1 MAVNSTD
8 LLVINRSGTNY
19 KVSWDTLK
27 TDAAYTLPIAAAAAL
42 GGVKVGANLS
52 IDSGGKLSA
61 NLPGALVYKG
71 TADLTGTAPGTK
83 ASGDVYVNTTAGA
96 LDASWNGLTGTA
108 SIGEMVLFDGTK
120 WDIVG
125 NGGAAGVTKVT
136 GSAPVVV
143 GGTAS
148 IPDITVSAATKTVPG
163 LMSAADKTKLDGI
176 SAAAAPGTVTAVT
189 ATTPLHVTNGTTTP
203 ALTVDTASTTAKG
216 VVQLANAAA
225 VTNGTA
231 GLVVTADQLKATNDA
246 VATATAGGLADAP
259 AGASAGT
266 RQFVRQVVT
275 AGAPGALTQTKSW
288 AEVSVAN
295 ASRTQAGIAEIAT
308 ESEITTGTD
317 DVRFISPLGAKT
329 TLMPYN
335 ISTLTV
341 LP

>member
-8 LLVINRSGTNY
+8 LLVINRAGTNY

-27 TDAAYTLPIAAAAAL
+27 NDAAYTLPTAAAAVL

-71 TADLTGTAPGTK
+71 TTDLTGTAPGSPAK
-83 ASGDVYVNTTAGA
+83 GDVYVNTKAGTIGG
-96 LDASWNGLTGTA
+96 WTGLTGTA
-108 SIGEMVLFDGTK
+108 TVGEMVLFDGTK

-125 NGGAAGVTKVT
+125 NGGNVGVTKVT

-176 SAAAAPGTVTAVT
+176 SASAAPGTVTAVT

-216 VVQLANAAA
+216 VVQLADAAA
-225 VTNGTA
+225 VTAGTA
-231 GLVVTADQLKATNDA
+231 GRVVTADQLKATNDA

-317 DVRFISPLGAKT
+317 DTRFISPLGAKT

-335 ISTLTV
+335 ISTLTA

>member
-8 LLVINRSGTNY
+8 LLVINRAGTNY

-27 TDAAYTLPIAAAAAL
+27 TDAAYTLPTAAAAVL

-61 NLPGALVYKG
+61 NLPGALIYKG
-71 TADLTGTAPGTK
+71 TADLTGTAPGSAAK
-83 ASGDVYVNTTAGA
+83 GDVYVNTKAGTVGV
-96 LDASWNGLTGTA
+96 WTGLTGTA

-259 AGASAGT
+259 AGGSAGT